1 MAPVVTVVS
10 PQVSARPVTAAPV
23 VSVVTVVTRWPGRAR
38 SVRPRAAVVLVALV
52 VTRWTA
58 LPVRA
63 VPVVMPVLAV
73 PAVRVRPAV
82 TPAVPAVLAVLAVMP
97 VPVVTV
103 AW

>member
-1 MAPVVTVVS
+1 MVVTAVMAPV
-10 PQVSARPVTAAPV
+10 PARPVTAAPA
-23 VSVVTVVTRWPGRAR
+23 VSVVTVVTRWPGRAS
-38 SVRPRAAVVLVALV
+38 SVRPRAAVVLVAPV

-63 VPVVMPVLAV
+63 VPVVMPVLV
-73 PAVRVRPAV
+73 GMAVRVRPAV
-82 TPAVPAVLAVLAVMP
+82 TPVVPAVLAVMP

>member
-1 MAPVVTVVS
+1 MVVTAVMAPV
-10 PQVSARPVTAAPV
+10 PARPVTAAPA
-23 VSVVTVVTRWPGRAR
+23 VSVVTVVTQWPGRAR
-38 SVRPRAAVVLVALV
+38 SVPPRAAVALVAPV

-63 VPVVMPVLAV
+63 VPAVMPVLAV